1 MRDSSREIIHCCLL
15 VYAGIFL
22 LVIIAA
28 SAQDAPPPPPP
39 DYHPAYGP
47 HHISTLTVESYVPDV
62 PKLEQRVVD
71 ILRAADPTLTLADA
85 RAKLRINGKTDV
97 ARCLE
102 LLIIYAVDAPVQ
114 FEALSTTVANEHP
127 TPENE

>member
-1 MRDSSREIIHCCLL
+1 MRDAKREMIDALKTIARIFFCVLII
-15 VYAGIFL
+15 
-22 LVIIAA
+22 VIAIRAN
-28 SAQDAPPPPPP
+28 SQDAPPPPPP

-114 FEALSTTVANEHP
+114 FEAMSTTVANEHP
-127 TPENE
+127 Q